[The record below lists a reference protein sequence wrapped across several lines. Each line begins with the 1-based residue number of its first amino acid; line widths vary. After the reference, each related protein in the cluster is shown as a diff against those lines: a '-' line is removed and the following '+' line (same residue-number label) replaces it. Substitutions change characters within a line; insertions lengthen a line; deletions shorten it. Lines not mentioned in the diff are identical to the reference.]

1 MPCVTSTSA
10 LKKHVLKHAEVV
22 KENSSAASASFI
34 GKVFFSEL
42 ETKMDRVR
50 ISAGRAGIVL
60 NFIRF
65 FLNIAYIASAIT
77 LAKILLRQ
85 DPISVDFRI

>member
-65 FLNIAYIASAIT
+65 FFKYCLYSQRNYACENLAASGPY
-77 LAKILLRQ
+77 Q
-85 DPISVDFRI
+85 C